1 MTRRSVPGRG
11 ATDGVRPVAG
21 QPTELGGTDVGTTVA
36 PGGASTLHASSAG
49 RCFGLEHRLDD
60 TETVAATESD
70 DCCGSAPAA
79 IAAVSEPE
87 R

>member
-11 ATDGVRPVAG
+11 ATDGVTPVAG

-36 PGGASTLHASSAG
+36 PSEGSPPSDSSAG
-49 RCFGLEHRLDD
+49 RCFGLGDEMDA
-60 TETVAATESD
+60 VTESG
-70 DCCGSAPAA
+70 DCCGSAPVA
-79 IAAVSEPE
+79 IAVGSDSE